1 MPPRDFYI
9 YFIQPFDPSHFKDER
24 NADELFLRL
33 ADRDD
38 EFRSALENYAA
49 ALDLSSTSSGY
60 AKSTYESKA
69 THFLRDLVQWLQRHM
84 IDAFELTYQGR
95 TRPFQGMG

>member
-1 MPPRDFYI
+1 MPTR
-9 YFIQPFDPSHFKDER
+9 
-24 NADELFLRL
+24 LFLRL
-33 ADRDD
+33 VNRDD

-84 IDAFELTYQGR
+84 VDAFELTYQG
-95 TRPFQGMG
+95 THQAVPGMG